1 MGFKEVLDSKITELE
16 SKKAQV
22 ESMIVSPEH
31 HVAEVSNAVLSIAP
45 EVDALPED
53 AERIR
58 KEFISVLNQI
68 PGLVA
73 SVWQNAYDK
82 RAELQQEIDTLN
94 QMKGLYIEWVDSEQR
109 KEKREKELLE
119 KIRSGE
125 IKEPTKMT
133 AIRRKPGE
141 KPPVSIGDF
150 RRATKSI
157 EGEDSEE

>member
-1 MGFKEVLDSKITELE
+1 MDFKEVLDSKITELE
-16 SKKAQV
+16 SEKAQV
-22 ESMIVSPEH
+22 ESMITSPEY
-31 HVAEVSNAVLSIAP
+31 HVNEVSNAVLSIAP
-45 EVDALPED
+45 EVEALPED

-68 PGLVA
+68 PRLVA
-73 SVWQNAYDK
+73 SVWINAQEK
-82 RAELQQEIDTLN
+82 CGELQQEIDNLN
-94 QMKGLYIEWVDSEQR
+94 QMKRLYMEWVDAEKQ
-109 KEKREKELLE
+109 KEDREKEILE

-133 AIRRKPGE
+133 AIRRKPGT

>member
-1 MGFKEVLDSKITELE
+1 MGFKEVLDSKIAGLE

-22 ESMIVSPEH
+22 ESMITSPKH
-31 HVAEVSNAVLSIAP
+31 HVSEVSNAVLSIAP
-45 EVDALPED
+45 EVEALPED

-73 SVWQNAYDK
+73 SVWMNAQEECDK
-82 RAELQQEIDTLN
+82 LQQEIDNLN
-94 QMKGLYIEWVDSEQR
+94 QMKRLYVEWVDAEKK
-109 KEKREKELLE
+109 KEDREKELLE

-133 AIRRKPGE
+133 AIRRKPGV